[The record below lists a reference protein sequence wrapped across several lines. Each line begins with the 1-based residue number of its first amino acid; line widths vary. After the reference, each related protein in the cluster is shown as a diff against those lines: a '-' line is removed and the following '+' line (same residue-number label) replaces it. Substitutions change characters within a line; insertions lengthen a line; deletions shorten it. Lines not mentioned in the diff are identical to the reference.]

1 MNTSYILLHY
11 NTHTQLI
18 LQYRITSLLLTLLFT
33 SVLLLKCISSV
44 SLMDT
49 IPDVWSHRCGQ
60 VFVWKFGSLLKLFT
74 TIKRSVLFIWCHFL
88 FFILCSLPP
97 FLCWTFKDIIINM
110 LHYIQADARGQQH
123 KAGGKLLIC
132 GFLALHDLP
141 T

>member
-1 MNTSYILLHY
+1 MNTSYSLLHY
-11 NTHTQLI
+11 NTHTT
-18 LQYRITSLLLTLLFT
+18 YFT
-33 SVLLLKCISSV
+33 VLDNFTTFNFTVHISFTNKVHFKCFSDGHHSRCLKSQMWTGFC
-44 SLMDT
+44 L
-49 IPDVWSHRCGQ
+49 
-60 VFVWKFGSLLKLFT
+60 KFGSLLKLFT